1 MPPADVGA
9 VRTADAPA
17 TSTRA
22 RPTIL
27 LALAALFL
35 AVRIATG
42 VYETVRPPH
51 PGGLVQWV
59 SPAEAEAANVGARKP
74 VLYDFSA
81 VWCEPCKEM
90 ERELFSDPGSAD
102 FINATFLPV
111 RVADEDQSE
120 AATTL
125 RRRHSVMA
133 LPTMVVVH
141 PESTEPKRLQG
152 FPGKRQAM
160 GFLRGTAASD
170 LTSR

>member
-1 MPPADVGA
+1 MPLADSAGA
-9 VRTADAPA
+9 EAPA

-22 RPTIL
+22 RPTVL

-42 VYETVRPPH
+42 IYETVSPPR

-59 SPAEAEAANVGARKP
+59 TPADAEAANAGAHKP

-81 VWCEPCKEM
+81 AWCEPCKEM
-90 ERELFSDPGSAD
+90 EREVFSDVGSAG

-120 AATTL
+120 AATAL
-125 RRRHSVMA
+125 RHRHSVMA

-141 PESTEPKRLQG
+141 PESNEPQRLQG

-160 GFLRGTAASD
+160 GFLKGAAGV
-170 LTSR
+170 TSH

>member
-1 MPPADVGA
+1 MPPADVG
-9 VRTADAPA
+9 TAGAAAPA

-42 VYETVRPPH
+42 VYETVRPPR

-59 SPAEAEAANVGARKP
+59 TPADAEAANVGAHKP

-90 ERELFSDPGSAD
+90 ERELFSDVASAD
-102 FINATFLPV
+102 FINGTFLPV
-111 RVADEDQSE
+111 RVADEDRSE
-120 AATTL
+120 AAEAI

-133 LPTMVVVH
+133 LPTLVVVH
-141 PESTEPKRLQG
+141 PESTEPRRLQG
-152 FPGKRQAM
+152 FPGKRQTI
-160 GFLRGTAASD
+160 GFLKGAAGGGQD
-170 LTSR
+170 